1 MSVFLSLIA
10 GFTSGVCGAIHSR
23 MAHCE
28 SKVTR
33 ELRKRSST
41 DKGRHPHAE
50 RALRVLLFFVCLM
63 MSLAVVVLIVGLLFV
78 WVTQT
83 PFVAGAM
90 TAPGLAFVL
99 AGGLSIALWMPAQS
113 KNS

>member
-1 MSVFLSLIA
+1 
-10 GFTSGVCGAIHSR
+10 
-23 MAHCE
+23 
-28 SKVTR
+28 
-33 ELRKRSST
+33 
-41 DKGRHPHAE
+41 
-50 RALRVLLFFVCLM
+50 M
-63 MSLAVVVLIVGLLFV
+63 MSLAVVVLIVGLLIFV